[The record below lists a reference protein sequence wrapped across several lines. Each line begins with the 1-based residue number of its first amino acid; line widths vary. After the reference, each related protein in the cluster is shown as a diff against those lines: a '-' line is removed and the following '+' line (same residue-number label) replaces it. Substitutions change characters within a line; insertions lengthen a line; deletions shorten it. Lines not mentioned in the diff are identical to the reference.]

1 MKKEKKKGSWLSVFI
16 IIMVAAAVA
25 SEDSEVLKVSIILA
39 IVVAVVGF
47 MVFAVAG
54 AAKKGSGNIDT
65 FSGTKNKNVHS
76 HDRLT
81 VSSSELM
88 ECNGLDHYKKQ
99 LDGFLSAG
107 IIDRSEYNVL
117 LQKYRSQLGK

>member
-16 IIMVAAAVA
+16 VMMVTAAIAA
-25 SEDSEVLKVSIILA
+25 EDSDEVKAIIILA
-39 IVVAVVGF
+39 IVAAVIGFIIFAVVSS
-47 MVFAVAG
+47 
-54 AAKKGSGNIDT
+54 AKKGSGNIDT